1 MDYSNSSA
9 AVYEI
14 NGYDYSNSSAAVYKI
29 NGYVDKI
36 NIQLKNIIT
45 ILKENDNDINHD
57 SAIRISKLLPLCVDY
72 YNQIRIILSTMPE
85 YAQFMVK
92 MDNNVNR
99 WDGKS
104 VSLMDWITTFEI
116 SLSQLIK
123 EVDKI
128 IR

>member
-9 AVYEI
+9 AI
-14 NGYDYSNSSAAVYKI
+14 YKI
-29 NGYVDKI
+29 NGYVEKI

-45 ILKENDNDINHD
+45 ILKENGNDINYD
-57 SAIRISKLLPLCVDY
+57 NAIKISKFLPSCVDY
-72 YNQIRIILSTMPE
+72 YEQITYILSTMPE

-104 VSLMDWITTFEI
+104 VPLMDWITAFEI
-116 SLSQLIK
+116 SLSQLIE
-123 EVDKI
+123 EVE
-128 IR
+128 RVTR

>member
-9 AVYEI
+9 AVF
-14 NGYDYSNSSAAVYKI
+14 KI
-29 NGYVDKI
+29 NSYVEKI
-36 NIQLKNIIT
+36 NIQFKNIVT
-45 ILKENDNDINHD
+45 ILRENENDINYD
-57 SAIRISKLLPLCVDY
+57 STIRISKLIPSCVGY
-72 YNQIRIILSTMPE
+72 YEQITNILSTMPE

-104 VSLMDWITTFEI
+104 VPLMDWITTFEI
-116 SLSQLIK
+116 SLSQLIE
-123 EVDKI
+123 EVDRI